1 MARAGAPTLDHLLA
15 MTDDVGLHQHARRTV
30 PSRAHGY
37 CIDDVGRALIVAV
50 DAAADRATAEAGQ
63 RLLTT
68 YLAYVVDAQLPD
80 GWFHNFLG
88 YDRRWQ
94 DDRGTDDSFG
104 RTCWGL
110 GYVIAHA
117 PRPADRSLARDVL
130 RAALPHVGTLG
141 HLRSRAYAALGLA
154 RVVAADRFDA
164 AAATA
169 LRATAGGIADAYD
182 AVATR
187 DWAWCEDVMTY
198 DNARLCEALL
208 RAGSALRD
216 PRFVKTGRAMLDFYA
231 SVTIENDVF
240 VPIGN
245 TGWYPRGGVRAR
257 FGQQPLEAAAL
268 VDAAMV
274 AREVTGDERYGVLA
288 QYGYGW
294 FFGRNVLGATLV
306 DHGGC
311 HDGIDE
317 HGVNENMGAESTLA
331 YLLSAYAV
339 DRASSQA
346 ERGTLLRAS
355 RQ

>member
-1 MARAGAPTLDHLLA
+1 MVRAGPPALDHLLA
-15 MTDDVGLHQHARRTV
+15 LTDDVGILQHARRRV

-37 CIDDVGRALIVAV
+37 CIDDVGRALIVAC
-50 DAAADRATAEAGQ
+50 DAAADRVTAGVGG

-94 DDRGTDDSFG
+94 DDRGTDDSFA
-104 RTCWGL
+104 RACWGL
-110 GYVIAHA
+110 GYVIARA
-117 PRPADRSLARDVL
+117 PRPADRSVARDVL
-130 RAALPHVGTLG
+130 RAALPHVATLT
-141 HLRSRAYAALGLA
+141 HLRSRAYAVLGLA
-154 RVVAADRFDA
+154 RVVVADRFDA

-169 LRATAGGIADAYD
+169 LRAAASGIADAYR
-182 AVATR
+182 AIATPEWR
-187 DWAWCEDVMTY
+187 WCEPVMTY

-216 PRFVKTGRAMLDFYA
+216 PFLVAAGRAMLDFLA

-240 VPIGN
+240 VPIGSA
-245 TGWYPRGGVRAR
+245 GWYPRGGVRAR

-268 VDAAMV
+268 VDAALL

-306 DHGGC
+306 DGGGC
-311 HDGIDE
+311 RDGIDE
-317 HGVNENMGAESTLA
+317 HGINENMGAESTLA

-339 DRASSQA
+339 DRASLQV
-346 ERGTLLRAS
+346 ERSTLLRAS
-355 RQ
+355 RI